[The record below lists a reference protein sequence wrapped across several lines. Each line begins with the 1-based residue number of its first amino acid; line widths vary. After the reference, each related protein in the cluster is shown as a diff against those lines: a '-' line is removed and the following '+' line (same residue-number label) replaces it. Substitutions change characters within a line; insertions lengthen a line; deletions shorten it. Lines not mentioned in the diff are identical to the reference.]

1 MQQRNSSAFIWV
13 GDAIYAD
20 DFFPQQYPF
29 QKKRVR
35 EATPTVLKDL
45 YGRLLNDPGYQAL
58 TAPHNFTV
66 LGVFDDHDYGTNNGD
81 KYYKYKTE
89 SAMLYIDFL
98 KQSSRNKP
106 DLSIMEQRAMQGK
119 GVYGVKVFDFRR
131 PRGQE
136 LLSDQEAALEPDTR
150 QNEKSSRVLSDRSVA
165 IFLID
170 CRSNKTPWAKDFPSK
185 YFLDYQA
192 DFLGEEQWA
201 WFESTLSRSTASV
214 NVIVQ
219 GLQVHADTMF
229 DGNIVEDWSRFPM
242 AQHRLYQTVLKSGAA
257 APVFVSG
264 DVHMAQLL
272 RRDCRRV
279 KSGTSSQSETTRT
292 LLELTTS
299 GMTHSWGTNIC
310 ARPHTGL
317 SCRNPLMQKGLKLG
331 MHWAHFTPAW
341 THVIDLLDEPYE
353 PGAKRRVQ
361 YVLERNFGEFEFD
374 WKRRQL
380 IVRIF
385 GMNADRGPILST
397 AFDFDALSGKSSL
410 PQTTLASQ
418 ALFQKTYERLAPY
431 GARDD
436 DWICVSYRGQP
447 SLALKVFNVVTPI
460 ILASLITLSPLILLA
475 FLVYLSR
482 RSSGKFK
489 KKPE

>member
-1 MQQRNSSAFIWV
+1 MQHRNASAFVWV

-29 QKKRVR
+29 QKKVVR

-45 YGRLLNDPGYQAL
+45 YAKLLLDPGYQAL

-89 SAMLYIDFL
+89 SAMLYIVFL
-98 KQSSRNKP
+98 KQSSNNKP
-106 DLSIMEQRAMQGK
+106 DLSIMEQRASQGK
-119 GVYGVKVFDFRR
+119 GVYGVKVFDFSR
-131 PRGQE
+131 PSGEE
-136 LLSDQEAALEPDTR
+136 LLSDEEAALEPSTR
-150 QNEKSSRVLSDRSVA
+150 QDEKSSTDLSDHSVA
-165 IFLID
+165 IFLLD
-170 CRSNKTPWAKDFPSK
+170 CRSSKTPWAKDFPSK
-185 YFLDYQA
+185 YFLDYEA
-192 DFLGEEQWA
+192 DFLGEEQWS
-201 WFESTLSRSTASV
+201 WFENTLSRSTASV
-214 NVIVQ
+214 NLIVQ

-272 RRDCRRV
+272 RKDCRRV
-279 KSGTSSQSETTRT
+279 QSETAPQPEKTRT
-292 LLELTTS
+292 LLEVTTS

-317 SCRNPLMQKGLKLG
+317 SCRNPLMQKGLTLG

-341 THVIDLLDEPYE
+341 THIIDLLDEPYE
-353 PGAKRRVQ
+353 YGAKRRVQ
-361 YVLERNFGEFEFD
+361 YALERNFGEFEFD
-374 WKRRQL
+374 WKHRQL

-385 GMNADRGPILST
+385 GRKVDGHPILST

-410 PQTTLASQ
+410 PQTPQASP
-418 ALFQKTYERLAPY
+418 AIFQNTYERLAKY
-431 GARDD
+431 GARED
-436 DWICVSYRGQP
+436 DWICVNYRGQP

-460 ILASLITLSPLILLA
+460 LLASLITLSPLILLVFLA
-475 FLVYLSR
+475 FLSR
-482 RSSGKFK
+482 RSSRKHK
-489 KKPE
+489 KKQE